1 MVISDENKNN
11 PTLIKPINL
20 QEMSGRRFGV
30 EIRPNCGAVSM
41 INQNLAR
48 AHPYPCVV
56 NKKVLPET
64 HEICDK
70 LPPDPAHRPITRKF
84 AAQIASTQQNC
95 LEKTKKPDSSSVQS
109 FRVWEDCPVI
119 DEEHKAA
126 TDPPVPMS
134 LEQTEAVPDEEE
146 QMEVEMEDIF
156 EEPVMD
162 IDSCDAKN
170 PLAVVDYVH
179 DVYAYY
185 RKMESCSGVSPSYM
199 SQQSDINEKMRAIL
213 IDWLVEVH
221 QKFELRDVT
230 LFLTVNITDRFLAQQ
245 GVARKKLQLV
255 GLVAMLLA
263 CKYEEVLVPVVDDLL
278 FISDKAYTR
287 KEVLEMERLM
297 LNTLQFHMSVPTPYV
312 FMRRYL
318 KAAQS
323 NRKLELLS
331 FFLMEL
337 CLVEYETLKFTPSFL
352 AAAAIYTAQCT
363 LHGFKQWSKT
373 SHDIPNLSI
382 VNPAHAE
389 SWCEGLRKEK
399 IISCYQSMQEIAVD
413 NR

>member
-1 MVISDENKNN
+1 MVISYENKNN
-11 PTLIKPINL
+11 PTLIKPIYL
-20 QEMSGRRFGV
+20 QEMSSRRFGV
-30 EIRPNCGAVSM
+30 EIRPNRGA
-41 INQNLAR
+41 
-48 AHPYPCVV
+48 P
-56 NKKVLPET
+56 T
-64 HEICDK
+64 
-70 LPPDPAHRPITRKF
+70 HRPITRKF

-119 DEEHKAA
+119 DEEHKEA

-170 PLAVVDYVH
+170 PLALVEYVH

-185 RKMESCSGVSPSYM
+185 RKMESCSDVSPSYM
-199 SQQSDINEKMRAIL
+199 SQQPDINEKMRAIL

-221 QKFELRDVT
+221 HKFELRDET
-230 LFLTVNITDRFLAQQ
+230 LFLTVNITDQFLAQQ

-287 KEVLEMERLM
+287 KKVLELERLM
-297 LNTLQFHMSVPTPYV
+297 LNALQFHMPVPTLYV

-318 KAAQS
+318 KAA
-323 NRKLELLS
+323 
-331 FFLMEL
+331 
-337 CLVEYETLKFTPSFL
+337 
-352 AAAAIYTAQCT
+352 
-363 LHGFKQWSKT
+363 
-373 SHDIPNLSI
+373 
-382 VNPAHAE
+382 
-389 SWCEGLRKEK
+389 
-399 IISCYQSMQEIAVD
+399 
-413 NR
+413 